1 MVRDKATPYFGLMVE
16 MKKQG
21 KTQSDLAKL
30 INVNRTTFNQK
41 INRVGGK
48 DFYLSEARM
57 IADELHIQVSNF
69 Y

>member
-21 KTQSDLAKL
+21 KTQKDLAKL
-30 INVNRTTFNQK
+30 INVNRTTFSQK
-41 INRVGGK
+41 LNRVGGK
-48 DFYLSEARM
+48 DFYYSEARM
-57 IADELHIQVSNF
+57 IADDLHIKISNF